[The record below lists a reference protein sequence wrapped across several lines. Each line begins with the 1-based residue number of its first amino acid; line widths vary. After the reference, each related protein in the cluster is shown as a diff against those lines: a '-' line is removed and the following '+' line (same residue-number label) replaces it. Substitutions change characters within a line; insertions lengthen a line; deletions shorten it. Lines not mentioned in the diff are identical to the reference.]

1 MSTSSIARPAPMSYG
16 NHQSKVRMTI
26 GDVVIRAVP
35 VVLMAVVVACGF
47 ATTMV

>member
-1 MSTSSIARPAPMSYG
+1 MSTSSIARPAPMSFG
-16 NHQSKVRMTI
+16 NHQATVRMTS

-35 VVLMAVVVACGF
+35 VVLMAIVVACGL